1 MIEKPTVYLE
11 TTIPSYLTA
20 RPSSNLIIAGEQ
32 AITRE
37 WWESRKAMYRLFI
50 SEAVVEEACRGDAK
64 AARKRLEAIS
74 DLEELSIDESVLSL
88 TREILGT
95 GLIPEK
101 ASADALHIAVA
112 SRHGIDYLVTWN
124 CKHIANA
131 EIIRRISYV
140 ISKCSYFVRIIC
152 TPRELFG
159 GEEDE
164 K

>member
-1 MIEKPTVYLE
+1 MYIE

-37 WWESRKAMYRLFI
+37 WWESRKGMYRSFI
-50 SEAVVEEACRGDAK
+50 SEAVVEEAGRGDAE
-64 AARKRLEAIS
+64 AARKRLKAIS
-74 DLEELSIDESVLSL
+74 DLEELSIDEPVLSL

-95 GLIPEK
+95 GLIPGK

-112 SRHGIDYLVTWN
+112 ARHGIDYLVTWN

-140 ISKCSYFVRIIC
+140 ISEYGYYVPIIC

-159 GEEDE
+159 GEESE